1 MSDPT
6 DEFTAPAPNL
16 SPDEAREVAER
27 YFGVSGPAQ
36 PLDSERDQNF
46 RIAGDGGASFVLKI
60 ANPAE
65 DPAVAEMQVDVL
77 RHIERTDPSLPVPR
91 VVPTT
96 EGAPIALVDPASG
109 EKCTVRMVTFLE
121 GVNRD
126 NPDLDLS
133 AIWDIGVLGARLS
146 RAMHGFFHPA
156 AGRPLVWDI
165 RRLGELAPKLDQV
178 ADSRRRDLVAAELDR
193 FEEVRPSISGL
204 RAQVVHNDLYADN
217 VLVDPDDERRVTGI
231 IDFGDLLH
239 APPACDLAVTVSN
252 LMFGRPDSFAVAE
265 AAIGGYVSLTPLE
278 PDEIELLP
286 DLMAA
291 RLAATVLIGAWRSK
305 LHPENVEYIAVWD
318 EAAADLL
325 ELFEEIGRP
334 ELGRKIAEM
343 ATRPFPKPAAVP
355 DDELIER
362 RKRVLGPML
371 PLSYEEPVHPVR
383 GEGVWIYDASGVA
396 FLDAYNN
403 VPQVGHAHPRVVEA
417 LTAQARLINTNTR
430 YLHES
435 IVELSERLIATMP
448 EGLDTCLY
456 LNSGSEANDI
466 AWRMA
471 VDFTGNEGAIVTEF
485 AYHGVTVAS
494 AGLSPEEW
502 PQGKPVNVAT
512 VPPPDGFRGDHRTGE
527 SGWAGRYAAYVE
539 DAVASLSSARI
550 EPAMCLIDSS
560 FASDG
565 IFFPP
570 AEYLQGVLEK
580 THDAGGLFVADEVQA
595 GFGRTGEMWSFTASG
610 ITPDFVALGKPMGDG
625 HPVAAIVTRREIA
638 ERFSETYPEFFSTF
652 GGNTVSC
659 AVALAVMDVLE
670 EEGLMTNAAE
680 VGSYLKEGLEGLS
693 HELIG
698 DIRGSGLMIG
708 VELVRDANTREPAT
722 EETDAVVNGMR
733 ARGVLIGSTGP
744 AGNVLKI
751 RPPLPF
757 SRANS
762 DQLLENLDPVLQTAA
777 SLR

>member
-1 MSDPT
+1 MPEFT
-6 DEFTAPAPNL
+6 DEFTAAAPNL

-36 PLDSERDQNF
+36 ALDSERDQNF
-46 RIAGDGGASFVLKI
+46 RITNENGESFVLKI

-65 DPAVAEMQVDVL
+65 DPAVAEMQVDAL
-77 RHIERTDPSLPVPR
+77 RHVEGTDPGLPVPR

-96 EGAPIALVDPASG
+96 EGVPIAVVETPTG
-109 EKCTVRMVTFLE
+109 EKCTARMVTFLE
-121 GVNRD
+121 GVNND
-126 NPDLDLS
+126 EPALDLA
-133 AIWDIGVLGARLS
+133 AIRDIGVLGARLS
-146 RAMHGFFHPA
+146 RALRGFFHPA

-165 RRLGELAPKLDQV
+165 RRAGELAPKLEEI
-178 ADSRRRDLVAAELDR
+178 ADSRWRELVAGELDR
-193 FEEVRPSISGL
+193 FEEVRPSIGGL

-217 VLVDPDDERRVTGI
+217 VLVDADDERRVTGI

-239 APPACDLAVTVSN
+239 APLVCDLAVTVSA
-252 LMFGRPDSFAVAE
+252 MMWARPDPFAAAE
-265 AAIGGYVSLTPLE
+265 AAIGGFVSLTPLE
-278 PDEIELLP
+278 PDEVELLP

-305 LHPENVEYIAVWD
+305 LHPENVDYISVGDAR
-318 EAAADLL
+318 AADLL
-325 ELFEEIGRP
+325 TLFEEIGRP
-334 ELGRKIAEM
+334 ELRRRIAEM
-343 ATRPFPKPAAVP
+343 ATRPPAKPAVVP
-355 DDELIER
+355 DEELIER
-362 RKRVLGPML
+362 RRRVLGPML
-371 PLSYEEPVHPVR
+371 PLSYDEPVHPVR
-383 GEGVWIYDASGVA
+383 GEGVWIYDASGRA

-417 LTAQARLINTNTR
+417 LTNQARLINTNTR

-466 AWRMA
+466 AWRMS

-502 PQGKPVNVAT
+502 PEGKPVNVST
-512 VPPPDGFRGDHRTGE
+512 VPPPDGFRGEHRSGE
-527 SGWAGRYAAYVE
+527 SGWAGRFAEYLD
-539 DAVASLSSARI
+539 DAVASLHSARI
-550 EPAMCLIDSS
+550 EPAMCLMDSS

-570 AEYLQGVLEK
+570 GEYLQGVVQK
-580 THDAGGLFVADEVQA
+580 THEAGGLFVADEVQA
-595 GFGRTGEMWSFTASG
+595 GFGRTGEMWSFAASG
-610 ITPDFVALGKPMGDG
+610 ISPDFVALGKPMGDG
-625 HPVAAIVTRREIA
+625 HPVAAIVTRRQIA
-638 ERFSETYPEFFSTF
+638 ERFSESYPEFFSTF

-659 AVALAVMDVLE
+659 AVALAVLDVLE
-670 EEGLMTNAAE
+670 EEGLMANAAE
-680 VGSYLKEGLEGLS
+680 VGSYLMDGLEGLS
-693 HELIG
+693 HGLIG

-708 VELVRDANTREPAT
+708 VELVRDADTREAAT
-722 EETDAVVNGMR
+722 EETDAVVNAMR

-762 DQLLENLDPVLQTAA
+762 DQLLETLDSVLQTAA
-777 SLR
+777 G